1 MNPTCLQGILIVCMI
16 INGLSLGY
24 YVLFGNRGFEEYARN
39 NWTDTDKE
47 KRQAIAV
54 AEPESGL
61 SDVES
66 KNTSTQAP
74 PDVSNEAP
82 PNATQLNIIGE
93 LPVSGYVFDL
103 IFGTETA
110 LNLASDIMMQMYL
123 LSWKSPGT
131 KVMLRVFFGWNCC
144 STGVCYLASLFLAD
158 FHSRTAEYDPKKTE
172 GDDEPTFRDGV
183 KYGLIIIYTGVLVVK
198 ISVLT
203 CIFMFLY
210 KWDTLSKEPDGQ
222 QGYAFGVPAG
232 WPGGYPR
239 EQPRATATQKA
250 ATAGGDTT
258 MTDHSE

>member
-1 MNPTCLQGILIVCMI
+1 MFLIWRLPHFLFQI

-93 LPVSGYVFDL
+93 LPEISRDKSHAAG
-103 IFGTETA
+103 
-110 LNLASDIMMQMYL
+110 L
-123 LSWKSPGT
+123 LRLELLQYWS
-131 KVMLRVFFGWNCC
+131 
-144 STGVCYLASLFLAD
+144 
-158 FHSRTAEYDPKKTE
+158 
-172 GDDEPTFRDGV
+172 
-183 KYGLIIIYTGVLVVK
+183 VLPR
-198 ISVLT
+198 ISV
-203 CIFMFLY
+203 
-210 KWDTLSKEPDGQ
+210 
-222 QGYAFGVPAG
+222 FG
-232 WPGGYPR
+232 
-239 EQPRATATQKA
+239 
-250 ATAGGDTT
+250 
-258 MTDHSE
+258 